1 MSQFFASGGQSIG
14 ASASASAIPK
24 NIQDWF
30 SSGLTG
36 LISLGIMGKPLFFI
50 LRERKI
56 SVLITLAAFPPSRS
70 FSVGALE
77 RPGSESGGRWRP
89 EMETGYSSQVLISL
103 CPLDILQCGELERK
117 CWWRTQYR
125 LEEQNPTKECVNS
138 EGSHHTSTYSE
149 SELAFH
155 PGWSPLVQRVH
166 MGLSSSLCSFPF
178 WAAIP
183 V

>member
-1 MSQFFASGGQSIG
+1 MSWLFVSGGQSIG
-14 ASASASAIPK
+14 ASASASVLPVT
-24 NIQDWF
+24 IQGWF
-30 SSGLTG
+30 PLGLTG
-36 LISLGIMGKPLFFI
+36 LISLGIMGRPLFFI

-70 FSVGALE
+70 FSVAALE

-89 EMETGYSSQVLISL
+89 EVETGYSSPVLISL
-103 CPLDILQCGELERK
+103 RPPDILQCGELGRK
-117 CWWRTQYR
+117 CWWCTKYR
-125 LEEQNPTKECVNS
+125 LEEQNPTKEFVNS
-138 EGSHHTSTYSE
+138 EGLHHTSTYSE

-155 PGWSPLVQRVH
+155 PGWSPLVQSAHV
-166 MGLSSSLCSFPF
+166 GLSSSLCSFPF